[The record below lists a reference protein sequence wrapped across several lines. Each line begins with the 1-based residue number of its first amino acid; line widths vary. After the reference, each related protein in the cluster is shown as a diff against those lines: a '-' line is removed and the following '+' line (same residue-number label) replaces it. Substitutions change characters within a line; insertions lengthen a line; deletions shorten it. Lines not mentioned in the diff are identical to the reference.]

1 MRKTLSR
8 ALFATTV
15 AAAAFGFAAT
25 SASATALAGWTVTN
39 PTAGGGFTATLK
51 AGTSATLVDT
61 TTGQQVDCSVSPASG
76 TAPSGTYPSG
86 TGLAKITSVSWGSTA
101 SPCPGPLGSSFKA
114 SLATGAVISINA
126 SSYSGGISSGTLSGV
141 KVNLV
146 GDTILGTCNAVISGT
161 VSNVTYNN
169 ATGELAIN
177 TGTGLKVDSAT
188 NCAGLLNAGDSATF
202 KATYKVAN
210 PITITYA

>member
-1 MRKTLSR
+1 MSKTLSR

-15 AAAAFGFAAT
+15 AAAALGFAAT

-39 PTAGGGFTATLK
+39 ANSAGTFTASLK

-76 TAPSGTYPSG
+76 TAPSGTYG
-86 TGLAKITSVSWGSTA
+86 TGAGLAKITAVTWGSAA
-101 SPCPGPLGSSFKA
+101 SPCPGPLGSSFQA
-114 SLATGAVISINA
+114 SLASGAVISIDA
-126 SSYSGGISSGTLSGV
+126 ASYSGGISSGSLSGV

-146 GDTILGTCNAVISGT
+146 GDTILGTCNAVISGS

-169 ATGELAIN
+169 STGELAIN
-177 TGTGLKVDSAT
+177 TGTGLKVESAS
-188 NCAGLLNAGDSATF
+188 NCAGLLNAGDLATF

-210 PITITYA
+210 PLTIVYS

>member
-15 AAAAFGFAAT
+15 AAAALGLAAT
-25 SASATALAGWTVTN
+25 SASATALAGWTVSN
-39 PTAGGGFTATLK
+39 PTAGGGFTAALK

-76 TAPSGTYPSG
+76 TAPSGTYASG
-86 TGLAKITSVSWGSTA
+86 AGLAKITGVTWGSAA
-101 SPCPGPLGSSFKA
+101 SPCPGPLGSSFTA
-114 SLATGAVISINA
+114 SLAPGAVISINA

-210 PITITYA
+210 PISITYA